1 MPYRTAPKIE
11 LPARIRK
18 ILEEMARQRSTEYR
32 LVVRASLI
40 LAMSDGAGN
49 HELVRTQNLDRGT
62 VRYWR
67 ARWIE
72 VSPKLTSAAASEISD
87 EDLRALVLTGWSDL
101 PRRGTPPTFTAE
113 QLVPIIAVA
122 CEEPAKSERPLRHWT
137 PAEVAAEVSK
147 RQRVARISPS
157 SGARFLQS
165 GRSQTASD

>member
-11 LPARIRK
+11 LTARVRK
-18 ILEEMARQRSTEYR
+18 ILEEMARQRSTESR
-32 LVVRASLI
+32 WVVRASLM

-49 HELVRTQNLDRGT
+49 HAVVRTQNLERGT

-72 VSPKLTSAAASEISD
+72 MPPTLTSATASEISD
-87 EDLRALVLTGWSDL
+87 EDLRAVVLTGLSDL
-101 PRRGTPPTFTAE
+101 PRRGTPPTCTAE
-113 QLVPIIAVA
+113 QSVQILAVA
-122 CEEPAKSERPLRHWT
+122 CEEPAKSERPSSHWT

-147 RQRVARISPS
+147 RKLVASISPA

-165 GRSQTASD
+165 GRSQTAAD